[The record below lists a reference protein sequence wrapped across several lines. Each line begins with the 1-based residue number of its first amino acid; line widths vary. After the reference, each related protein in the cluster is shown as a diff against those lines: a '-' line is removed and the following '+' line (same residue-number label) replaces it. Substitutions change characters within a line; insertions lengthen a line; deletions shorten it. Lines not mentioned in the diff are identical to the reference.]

1 MAEQCDCLNVCGD
14 DGRVHRYQVEP
25 CAGRMREVRME
36 KQRLSE
42 ELQRRLDANA
52 WRQLPATLRSLEVV
66 AVHRRAGCTIGRGD
80 SLVRLAD
87 VLRLIDATSRTPD

>member
-25 CAGRMREVRME
+25 CAGRMREVRKE

-52 WRQLPATLRSLEVV
+52 WRQLPDTLRSLEVV
-66 AVHRRAGCTIGRGD
+66 ALQRRRGCTVGHGD